1 MAAERSAD
9 IGWARGTLNIVD
21 AYRRRPRTKRVTE
34 LHEAL
39 PPALRDAVD
48 RFGHHLAVVED
59 RSAHTVRAYL
69 GDVVSLLAHAAD
81 QGCTTVDDLDLT
93 VLRGWLAARLGEG
106 AARTSQ
112 ARRAAA
118 ARTFTAWSH
127 RIGLAPADAG
137 AGLASPRA
145 HRDLPH
151 VLRADQAA
159 ALVTAPGS
167 RPAPRNA
174 PEPGTASEN
183 APKSALKD
191 ALEGALED
199 DQAPDTTYR
208 ADESD
213 HPDQAADNAEAIRD
227 RAVLELLYATGIRV
241 SELCNL
247 DQSDIDHTRQVVRV
261 FGKGGKE
268 RAVPYGHPARDALAT
283 WLRLGRPAL
292 ATANNAARP
301 ASATANNANNAARPT
316 PATANSAARPA
327 SAAANRVARP
337 NQGKAKKAGDPLF
350 LGLKGARLQPTVVRR
365 IVSAAAQ
372 LAGLPHT
379 KPHDLRHS
387 AATHLLDGGADLRA
401 VQELL
406 GHSSLSSTQIYTHVS
421 TERLRAA
428 FNQAHPRA

>member
-1 MAAERSAD
+1 VTRHGGNLGAGYD
-9 IGWARGTLNIVD
+9 KNRGTLDAVD
-21 AYRRRPRTKRVTE
+21 VYRRGPRRKSARE
-34 LHEAL
+34 LHESL
-39 PPALRDAVD
+39 PPGLRDAVD

-59 RSAHTVRAYL
+59 RSEHTVRAYL

-81 QGCTTVDDLDLT
+81 QGCSDVRDLDIT

-118 ARTFTAWSH
+118 ARTFTGWAH
-127 RIGLAPADAG
+127 RAGLSPEDPG
-137 AGLASPRA
+137 SGLASPRA

-159 ALVTAPGS
+159 ALVTAPGT
-167 RPAPRNA
+167 RPAPGTVSA
-174 PEPGTASEN
+174 SDGKSTGPGNIEERTA
-183 APKSALKD
+183 D
-191 ALEGALED
+191 ADRRDAGGAEGG
-199 DQAPDTTYR
+199 
-208 ADESD
+208 ADV
-213 HPDQAADNAEAIRD
+213 AIRD

-241 SELCNL
+241 SELCDL
-247 DQSDIDHTRQVVRV
+247 DQADVDHGRQVVRV

-268 RAVPYGHPARDALAT
+268 RAVPYGHPARDALAA
-283 WLRLGRPAL
+283 WLRHGRPAL
-292 ATANNAARP
+292 AARADAARNG
-301 ASATANNANNAARPT
+301 TT
-316 PATANSAARPA
+316 
-327 SAAANRVARP
+327 
-337 NQGKAKKAGDPLF
+337 GKGAKGPGDPLF
-350 LGLKGARLQPTVVRR
+350 IGLKGGRLQPTVVRR
-365 IVSAAAQ
+365 IVAAAART
-372 LAGLPHT
+372 AGLPHT

>member
-1 MAAERSAD
+1 MARHEWTLGPGYD
-9 IGWARGTLNIVD
+9 KKRGTLNTVD
-21 AYRRRPRTKRVTE
+21 AYRRRPRPKRVTD
-34 LHEAL
+34 LHQAL
-39 PPALRDAVD
+39 PLALREAVD

-69 GDVVSLLAHAAD
+69 GDVVSLLTHAAD
-81 QGCTTVDDLDLT
+81 QGCATVEDLDIT
-93 VLRGWLAARLGEG
+93 VLRGWLAARLGAG

-127 RIGLAPADAG
+127 RVGLSPADAG

-159 ALVTAPGS
+159 ALVTAPGA
-167 RPAPRNA
+167 REAA
-174 PEPGTASEN
+174 EPTREAGEPTGEAGEHN
-183 APKSALKD
+183 REAEP
-191 ALEGALED
+191 D
-199 DQAPDTTYR
+199 DDIT
-208 ADESD
+208 
-213 HPDQAADNAEAIRD
+213 AIRD

-241 SELCNL
+241 SELCDL
-247 DQSDIDHTRQVVRV
+247 DETDIDHARQVIRV

-268 RAVPYGHPARDALAT
+268 RAVPYGHPARDALNT

-292 ATANNAARP
+292 V
-301 ASATANNANNAARPT
+301 
-316 PATANSAARPA
+316 
-327 SAAANRVARP
+327 AAAAAQKTSAQKTSARKTGTR
-337 NQGKAKKAGDPLF
+337 NADGRGRGTTTPLF
-350 LGLKGARLQPTVVRR
+350 LGLKGGRLQPTVVRR
-365 IVSAAAQ
+365 IVSTAARS
-372 LAGLPHT
+372 AGLPHT

>member
-1 MAAERSAD
+1 MT
-9 IGWARGTLNIVD
+9 G
-21 AYRRRPRTKRVTE
+21 
-34 LHEAL
+34 LHQAL
-39 PPALRDAVD
+39 PMALREAVD

-69 GDVVSLLAHAAD
+69 GDVVSLLSHAAD
-81 QGCTTVDDLDLT
+81 QGCATVADLDIAI
-93 VLRGWLAARLGEG
+93 LRGWLAARLGEG

-127 RIGLAPADAG
+127 RVGLSPADAG

-159 ALVTAPGS
+159 ALVTAPSS
-167 RPAPRNA
+167 RPATRSA
-174 PEPGTASEN
+174 LKGASEN
-183 APKSALKD
+183 APRNEA
-191 ALEGALED
+191 GAQEATARSGADVEEAAGGNEVGAQKTAAD
-199 DQAPDTTYR
+199 DQKTATGARERVAEESETSAPNGDVV
-208 ADESD
+208 AL
-213 HPDQAADNAEAIRD
+213 RD

-241 SELCNL
+241 SELCDL
-247 DQSDIDHTRQVVRV
+247 DQSDIDHARQVVRV

-268 RAVPYGHPARDALAT
+268 RAVPYGHPARDALDA
-283 WLRLGRPAL
+283 WLRRGRPEL
-292 ATANNAARP
+292 TAAVQAAAENTTSTRG
-301 ASATANNANNAARPT
+301 RKT
-316 PATANSAARPA
+316 PARGRAAGP
-327 SAAANRVARP
+327 
-337 NQGKAKKAGDPLF
+337 GKKGGDPLF
-350 LGLKGARLQPTVVRR
+350 LGLKGDRLQPTVVRR
-365 IVSAAAQ
+365 IVATAAQ
-372 LAGLPHT
+372 AAGLPHT

-428 FNQAHPRA
+428 FDQAHPRA